1 MADSSP
7 SATFN
12 THKLGLLEPILFGNI
27 AAKGASPAGVIRR
40 HRNKQPASP
49 SQCVFQLAAKLAPLL
64 VENGLIQT
72 RLLLD
77 PFAELFAIT
86 LGILEHVPN
95 LQILNANERVVLA
108 WPTTSRLLR

>member
-27 AAKGASPAGVIRR
+27 AAKGASLAGVIRR

-49 SQCVFQLAAKLAPLL
+49 RPMCIPTGGK
-64 VENGLIQT
+64 T
-72 RLLLD
+72 RPTLGREWPYSD
-77 PFAELFAIT
+77 PPFA
-86 LGILEHVPN
+86 
-95 LQILNANERVVLA
+95 
-108 WPTTSRLLR
+108 

>member
-1 MADSSP
+1 MQSS
-7 SATFN
+7 
-12 THKLGLLEPILFGNI
+12 GM
-27 AAKGASPAGVIRR
+27 R
-40 HRNKQPASP
+40 H
-49 SQCVFQLAAKLAPLL
+49 VFQLAAKLAPLL

-77 PFAELFAIT
+77 PLAELFAIT

-95 LQILNANERVVLA
+95 LQILNVNERVVLA

>member
-27 AAKGASPAGVIRR
+27 AAKGASLAGVIRR

-64 VENGLIQT
+64 VEPAEWHAN
-72 RLLLD
+72 LLSSLRHALVRWESSASQ
-77 PFAELFAIT
+77 PFKT
-86 LGILEHVPN
+86 KQH
-95 LQILNANERVVLA
+95 QD
-108 WPTTSRLLR
+108 

>member
-27 AAKGASPAGVIRR
+27 AAKGVSLAGVIRR
-40 HRNKQPASP
+40 HRNKQPSSP